1 MALGKTVRARYKGN
15 RLVELLE
22 PVDLEEGKE
31 VGVTI
36 IDFGGS
42 ADEEAS
48 RRAAGGWAGLVD
60 VEAFL
65 RSRERAKRIRR
76 LGITSSNAEAKEKS

>member
-1 MALGKTVRARYKGN
+1 MLGKTVRARYKGD

-22 PVDLEEGKE
+22 PVDLETGKE

-36 IDFGGS
+36 IDFGGP

-48 RRAAGGWAGLVD
+48 RSSAGGWAGIVD
-60 VEAFL
+60 VDAFL
-65 RSRERAKRIRR
+65 KRRAEAKRIRR
-76 LGITSSNAEAKEKS
+76 PRPKL